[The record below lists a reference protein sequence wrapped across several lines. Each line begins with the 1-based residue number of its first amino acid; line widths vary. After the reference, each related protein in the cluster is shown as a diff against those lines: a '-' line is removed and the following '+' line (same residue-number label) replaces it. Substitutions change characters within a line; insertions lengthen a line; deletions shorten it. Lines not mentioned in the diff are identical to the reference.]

1 MVLMMATGS
10 PKVQIIQFLDLLVE
24 LRLLLEPFQ
33 VVRVGRCR
41 DEGDERGRGR
51 GDGEE
56 AELQRGHAIVAAG
69 KVLSALK
76 MSH

>member
-1 MVLMMATGS
+1 M
-10 PKVQIIQFLDLLVE
+10 LLE
-24 LRLLLEPFQ
+24 LEPFQ

-41 DEGDERGRGR
+41 DERDERGRGR

>member
-1 MVLMMATGS
+1 M
-10 PKVQIIQFLDLLVE
+10 
-24 LRLLLEPFQ
+24 LLEPFQ

-41 DEGDERGRGR
+41 DERDERGRGR

-76 MSH
+76 MSHWTVIIGQFFTCRAESTIC